1 SADGPH
7 NTRRIQFEV
16 APQKDGRDVCRIG
29 VLAYLPK
36 SADPVPA
43 FLTLNFRGNQSIHND
58 PKIILNQSWQRNREG
73 VVDHRATEAS
83 RGIASSRWAVEKI
96 TGRGYGLLTAYYGDI
111 DPDFDDFSNGPHPAF
126 YSEGQTQPAEDEWG
140 SIAGWAWGL
149 SR

>member
-1 SADGPH
+1 ELLALFESQVYGRLPAGAGEVPIKIKLVEQSADGPH

-96 TGRGYGLLTAYYGDI
+96 TGRGYGL
-111 DPDFDDFSNGPHPAF
+111 
-126 YSEGQTQPAEDEWG
+126 
-140 SIAGWAWGL
+140 
-149 SR
+149 